1 MPGKKSTGLD
11 MSPSPAEDRRI
22 TRAARSD
29 PDNPPLTEEE
39 LAAMHPAEDLLP
51 QIVKAYRRT
60 RGRSRKVQLT
70 LRLDPEI
77 VSFFRAGGRGW
88 QTRINTVLREYVEDR
103 QRKTGKA

>member
-1 MPGKKSTGLD
+1 MPGKKSTGPD

-22 TRAARSD
+22 TRAASSD

-39 LAAMHPAEDLLP
+39 LAGMRPAREVLP
-51 QIVKAYRRT
+51 QIVEAYRRT
-60 RGRSRKVQLT
+60 KGRSRKVQLT

-88 QTRINTVLREYVEDR
+88 QTRINAALREYVEDR
-103 QRKTGKA
+103 QQKTGKA